1 MYEIYCKLRDEK
13 GIKDA
18 DVSRGTNITKSTFSD
33 WKNGRS
39 VPKQEKLQKIADYF
53 GVSLDY
59 LTTGEEPTLENY
71 PKQAELLVKIRN
83 DKRLF
88 NAIEKYYALS
98 DRKKE
103 HVLDLID
110 LLGGGVSFGKTKNKK
125 N

>member
-1 MYEIYCKLRDEK
+1 MYDIFEKLLNEK
-13 GIKDA
+13 GVTAYK
-18 DVSRGTNITKSTFSD
+18 VSQETGIGRSTFTD

-39 VPKQEKLQKIADYF
+39 EPKQEKLIKIANYF

-59 LTTGEEPTLENY
+59 LTTGEEPALESY
-71 PKQAELLVKIRN
+71 PEQAELLVKIRN

-98 DRKKE
+98 DRQKE

-110 LLGGGVSFGKTKNKK
+110 LLGEVS
-125 N
+125 